1 MLSSH
6 RLKRQFGFHFKRNR
20 QTDVTIYVLSICPD
34 RYLRH
39 RRLLIQLMYFG
50 SKMLLARDQKSK
62 QRTEIFLKAGR
73 NMEQSTEFGAI
84 NQNSKPNFEGT
95 GWAREMSIW
104 LQFVTELTRHRAS
117 HSHRAR
123 EPWLRNPICDPCDTL
138 LCDIYIFY
146 PSRHRTFI
154 LIYCCQSYSFRPDQ
168 AHLYV

>member
-123 EPWLRNPICDPCDTL
+123 EPWLRNNPIPYEQ
-138 LCDIYIFY
+138 YIT
-146 PSRHRTFI
+146 P
-154 LIYCCQSYSFRPDQ
+154 QKYSFWGVRR
-168 AHLYV
+168 AHTP